1 MNSICI
7 TNARITNDLEIRYAK
22 NNTAIVNFSVA
33 DNHRNGD
40 KEEAIFWRFAVFGK
54 QAEFLAKYGVKGGRV
69 NIIGEAQPNN
79 YTNKDGQQVSTIQ
92 VRVTNIEIVDW
103 KPAEQQ
109 TPQQGAMPQ
118 MGQPQMQQPQGGM
131 PQMGMQNQT
140 PQGMPQMNQQPMG
153 MQSMEQPQMQQPQ
166 MGMQNQTSQGMPQM
180 NQPTGQQA
188 SQGMPNL
195 GANNGF
201 INIPD
206 NLPFN

>member
-1 MNSICI
+1 MNGIFIS
-7 TNARITNDLEIRYAK
+7 NARITNDLETRYS
-22 NNTAIVNFSVA
+22 NNGTAIVNFSVA

-40 KEEAIFWRFAVFGK
+40 KEEAIFWRCAVYGK
-54 QAEFLAKYGVKGGRV
+54 QAEFLAKYGMKGGRV
-69 NIIGEAQPNN
+69 NVIGEVQPNN
-79 YTNKDGQQVSTIQ
+79 YTNKDGQQVSAIQ

-109 TPQQGAMPQ
+109 TPQQGTMPQMGQPQ

-153 MQSMEQPQMQQPQ
+153 MQSMGQPQMQQP
-166 MGMQNQTSQGMPQM
+166 P
-180 NQPTGQQA
+180 
-188 SQGMPNL
+188 QGMPNL

-201 INIPD
+201 MNIPD

>member
-1 MNSICI
+1 MNSIYI
-7 TNARITNDLEIRYAK
+7 SSARITNDLETKYTDGG
-22 NNTAIVNFSVA
+22 TAIVNFSAA

-40 KEEAIFWRFAVFGK
+40 KEEAIFWRCAAYGK
-54 QAEFLAKYGVKGGRV
+54 QAEFLAKYGMKGGRV
-69 NIIGEAQPNN
+69 NVIGEVQPNN
-79 YTNKDGQQVSTIQ
+79 YTNKDGQRVNAIQ

-118 MGQPQMQQPQGGM
+118 MGQPQGGM

-140 PQGMPQMNQQPMG
+140 PQRMPQMNQQPMG
-153 MQSMEQPQMQQPQ
+153 MQSMGQQAP
-166 MGMQNQTSQGMPQM
+166 QGMPQM
-180 NQPTGQQA
+180 NQQPTGMQSMGQQA
-188 SQGMPNL
+188 PQGMPNL